1 MVQRSGTGILTSG
14 AGLSNESLLNAAR
27 RVIRM
32 EAEAVAL
39 VESTL
44 GPDFLSAIEMLL
56 RCQARVITTG
66 MGKAGLI
73 GRKAAATFASTG
85 TPSFFV
91 HPAEAVHGDLGMI
104 TGDDVIIAYSHRGQ
118 TEEVLRIIPYIRHI
132 KAGLIAIT
140 SNPDSELA
148 KNAEVALVLPI
159 EEEACP
165 MNLAPTS
172 STTAMLALSDT
183 LALVLL
189 EARGFGPE
197 DYALRHPG
205 GSLGRK
211 LLTKVSDLMH
221 QGDENP
227 IVKDDC
233 QVRDALFVMTRSK
246 LAATSVVDVSGKL
259 VGFFADGDLRRYL
272 NSGENDLSIPVSQL
286 MTRNPK
292 VGRPD
297 MMAVKAL
304 EILEMFKIIELPVV
318 DENHRP
324 VGMIHLHDITRAGI
338 VL

>member
-1 MVQRSGTGILTSG
+1 VQRSGTGILTSG

>member
-1 MVQRSGTGILTSG
+1 MQRSGTGILTSG

>member
-1 MVQRSGTGILTSG
+1 
-14 AGLSNESLLNAAR
+14 
-27 RVIRM
+27 M

>member
-1 MVQRSGTGILTSG
+1 MQGSGTGIFESG
-14 AGLSNESLLNAAR
+14 ASLNSEGLLNAAR
-27 RVIRM
+27 RVIKL
-32 EAEAVAL
+32 EAEAVASL
-39 VESTL
+39 DGVI
-44 GPDFLSAIEMLL
+44 GPDFLAAIDQLL
-56 RCQARVITTG
+56 KCKARVITSG

-73 GRKAAATFASTG
+73 AKKAAATFASTG
-85 TPSFFV
+85 TPSFFM
-91 HPAEAVHGDLGMI
+91 HPGEAVHGDLGMI
-104 TGDDVIIAYSHRGQ
+104 TGDDVLIVYSHRGQ
-118 TEEVLRIIPYIRHI
+118 TEEVLRIIPYIRHV

-140 SNPDSELA
+140 SNADSELA
-148 KNAEVALVLPI
+148 KNSDVALVLPI
-159 EEEACP
+159 EFEACP

-221 QGDENP
+221 RGEENP
-227 IVKDDC
+227 IVSEDC
-233 QVRDALFVMTRSK
+233 PVREALFVMTKSK
-246 LAATSVVDVSGKL
+246 LAATSVVDSEGKL

-272 NSGENDLSIPVSQL
+272 NRGADDLSIPVSSL
-286 MTRNPK
+286 MTKDPK
-292 VGRPD
+292 VARPD

-304 EILEMFKIIELPVV
+304 EILEAFKIIELPVV
-318 DENHRP
+318 DEQHHP
-324 VGMIHLHDITRAGI
+324 IGMIHLHDITRAGI

>member
-1 MVQRSGTGILTSG
+1 MVHGCGAGVFASG
-14 AGLSNESLLNAAR
+14 AGLNSDRLIEAAL
-27 RVIRM
+27 RVVRL
-32 EAEAVAL
+32 ETAAVAS
-39 VESTL
+39 VESTI
-44 GPDFLSAIEMLL
+44 GPLFLEAIELL
-56 RCQARVITTG
+56 LECPARVITSG

-73 GRKAAATFASTG
+73 ARKAAATFASTG

-104 TGDDVIIAYSHRGQ
+104 TGDDVVIAYSHRGQ

-148 KNAEVALVLPI
+148 KNADVALVLPI
-159 EEEACP
+159 EAEACP

-189 EARGFGPE
+189 EARGFGPD

-221 QGDENP
+221 RGDDNP
-227 IVKDDC
+227 MILEDRP
-233 QVRDALFVMTRSK
+233 VREALFVMTRSK
-246 LAATSVVDVSGKL
+246 LAATSVIDAEGKL

-272 NSGENDLSIPVSQL
+272 NRGEDDLSVPVSSL

-292 VGRPD
+292 VARPD

-304 EILEMFKIIELPVV
+304 EILEAFKIIELPVV
-318 DENHRP
+318 DEEHRP

>member
-1 MVQRSGTGILTSG
+1 
-14 AGLSNESLLNAAR
+14 
-27 RVIRM
+27 
-32 EAEAVAL
+32 
-39 VESTL
+39 
-44 GPDFLSAIEMLL
+44 
-56 RCQARVITTG
+56 
-66 MGKAGLI
+66 
-73 GRKAAATFASTG
+73 
-85 TPSFFV
+85 
-91 HPAEAVHGDLGMI
+91 MI
-104 TGDDVIIAYSHRGQ
+104 TGEDVLVVYSHRGQ
-118 TEEVLRIIPYIRHI
+118 TEEVLRIIPYIRHV

-148 KNAEVALVLPI
+148 KLSDVALVLPI
-159 EEEACP
+159 EAEACP

-172 STTAMLALSDT
+172 STTAMLAMSDT

-221 QGDENP
+221 RDEENP
-227 IVKDDC
+227 IVQEDC
-233 QVRDALFVMTRSK
+233 PVREALFVMTRSK
-246 LAATSVVDVSGKL
+246 LAATSVVDSAGKL

-272 NSGENDLSIPVSQL
+272 NQGADDLSLPVSSL

-292 VGRPD
+292 VARPD

-304 EILEMFKIIELPVV
+304 EILETFKIIELPVV
-318 DENHRP
+318 DENHHP

>member
-1 MVQRSGTGILTSG
+1 M
-14 AGLSNESLLNAAR
+14 NDEKLLNAAR

-32 EAEAVAL
+32 ETEAVAS
-39 VESTL
+39 VDRTI
-44 GPDFLSAIEMLL
+44 GPEFLSAIRMLL
-56 RCQARVITTG
+56 GCSDRVITTG

-73 GRKAAATFASTG
+73 AKKAAATFASTG

-104 TGDDVIIAYSHRGQ
+104 TGDDVIVAFSHRGQ
-118 TEEVLRIIPYIRHI
+118 TEEVLRIIPYIRHV
-132 KAGLIAIT
+132 KAGLIAVT
-140 SNPDSELA
+140 SNSDSELA
-148 KNAEVALVLPI
+148 KNSDVALVLPI

-189 EARGFGPE
+189 EARGFGPQ

-211 LLTKVSDLMH
+211 LLTKVADLMH
-221 QGDENP
+221 RGEENP
-227 IVKDDC
+227 IVKEDSPV
-233 QVRDALFVMTRSK
+233 QDALFVMTRSK
-246 LAATSVVDVSGKL
+246 LAATSVVDETGKL

-272 NSGENDLSIPVSQL
+272 NRGENDLRIPVSKL
-286 MTRNPK
+286 MTRDPK
-292 VGRPD
+292 VARPD

-304 EILEMFKIIELPVV
+304 EILEAFKIIELPVV
-318 DENHRP
+318 DEDHRP
-324 VGMIHLHDITRAGI
+324 IGMIHLHDITRAGI